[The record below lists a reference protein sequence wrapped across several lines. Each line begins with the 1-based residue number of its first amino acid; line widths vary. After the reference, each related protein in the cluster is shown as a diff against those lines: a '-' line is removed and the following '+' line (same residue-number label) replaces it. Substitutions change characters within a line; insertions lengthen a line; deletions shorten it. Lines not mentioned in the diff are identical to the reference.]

1 MGVEGSDNMTA
12 ELVIELSFVLCD
24 HRVMKENNI
33 HLTTDWL
40 PRAEKRVQPDND
52 EENAEL

>member
-40 PRAEKRVQPDND
+40 PRAEKHVQPDND